1 MSGTF
6 ASFNTAL
13 SALRHHRVAMDVASG
28 NVANAGTEGYARRQ
42 VIGQATGAPSVPA
55 MWSHWGI
62 AGGDG
67 VRSGPVSRMV
77 DPLLDARSRTEHGTM
92 SFNAARAASLVRFE
106 TTLGEPGDTGVAAA
120 LASFQQGWH
129 DVANNPGD
137 GAARSQ
143 LLARA
148 HTLADTV
155 RTQDRAL
162 STEWSDQRSRL
173 TALASEVTSVGGEL
187 ADLNKSL
194 LSAHINETDAGVLL
208 DRRDQLALRM
218 SQLTGADVEINADTT
233 VTVTLGGQDL
243 VKGNTAL
250 AVTVGGPTDL
260 DGVTPTDRVHLVVAG
275 NPDPVRIDVLKGEVG
290 GVLAAMNTDL
300 PEYRDGLDRF
310 AGALISAVN
319 TQHQAGWDRTGAPGQ
334 ALLTGTGAGDLAVAA
349 LTPDQVAAAGPQR
362 DANGNVVIDPV
373 TNQPVRGGDLDNTN
387 AINLANAI
395 DGVASGYRELIT
407 GFGVTVS
414 AATRAVENQSVIVA
428 QVDGSREALSGISID
443 EEMVNLLAA
452 QRAYEGAARVMTAI
466 DSILDTLI
474 NRTGLR

>member
-6 ASFNTAL
+6 SSFNTAL

-42 VIGQATGAPSVPA
+42 VIGQATGAPSVPV

-77 DPLLDARSRTEHGTM
+77 DPLLDARSRTEHAGM
-92 SFNAARAASLVRFE
+92 SFNAGRAASLVRFE
-106 TTLGEPGDTGVAAA
+106 TTLGEPGENGVAAA
-120 LASFQQGWH
+120 LADFKQGWH

-137 GAARSQ
+137 PAARSQ

-148 HTLADTV
+148 QTLADSI

-162 STEWSDQRSRL
+162 STEWADQRSRL
-173 TALASEVTSVGGEL
+173 TALADEVGSVAGEL
-187 ADLNKSL
+187 ADLNNSL
-194 LSAHINETDAGVLL
+194 LSAHVNETDAGVLL

-218 SQLTGADVEINADTT
+218 SELTGATVQINDDTT

-243 VKGNTAL
+243 VKDDVALLVTVAGATTFDDATA
-250 AVTVGGPTDL
+250 TPPVGGPAEI
-260 DGVTPTDRVHLVVAG
+260 RVGGATLTAAPG
-275 NPDPVRIDVLKGEVG
+275 GEVG
-290 GVLAAMNTDL
+290 GVLTVMTTDL
-300 PEYRDGLDRF
+300 PGYRAKLDAF
-310 AGALISAVN
+310 AGDLIAAVN
-319 TQHQAGWDRTGAPGQ
+319 TVHQGGRDLDGNAGQ
-334 ALLTGTGAGDLAVAA
+334 ALFTGTRAADIGVAA
-349 LTPDQVAAAGPQR
+349 LGPRQIAAADPARQVNPADPTDTEYGRLDNSVAVALAATIDQVAP
-362 DANGNVVIDPV
+362 
-373 TNQPVRGGDLDNTN
+373 
-387 AINLANAI
+387 
-395 DGVASGYRELIT
+395 GYRELIT

-452 QRAYEGAARVMTAI
+452 QRAYEGAARVMTTV

>member
-77 DPLLDARSRTEHGTM
+77 DPLLDARSRTEHGSM

-106 TTLGEPGDTGVAAA
+106 TTLGEPGGTGVAAA
-120 LASFQQGWH
+120 LADFQQGWH

-148 HTLADTV
+148 QTLVDTV

-162 STEWSDQRSRL
+162 STEWSDQHSRL
-173 TALASEVTSVGGEL
+173 TALADEVTSVGGEL

-194 LSAHINETDAGVLL
+194 RSAHVNETDAGVLL

-218 SQLTGADVEINADTT
+218 SQLTGATVEINADTT
-233 VTVTLGGQDL
+233 VTVSLGTQDL
-243 VKGNTAL
+243 VKGSTAL
-250 AVTVGGPTDL
+250 AVTVGGPTTL
-260 DGVTPTDRVHLVVAG
+260 DDVASANQVHLVLAAD
-275 NPDPVRIDVLKGEVG
+275 PDPVSVDVLKGEVG
-290 GVLAAMNTDL
+290 GVIAVMNTDL
-300 PEYRDGLDRF
+300 PTYAGKLDAF
-310 AGALISAVN
+310 VASLKDAVN
-319 TQHQAGWDRTGAPGQ
+319 TQHAAGWDLDGNAGVD
-334 ALLTGTGAGDLAVAA
+334 LFTGTDAGDLGVAA
-349 LTPDQVAAAGPQR
+349 LTPSQVAAAGLVR
-362 DANGNVVIDPV
+362 DPDTGALV
-373 TNQPVRGGDLDNTN
+373 QGGRLDNTN
-387 AINLANAI
+387 AIDLAGALG
-395 DGVASGYRELIT
+395 GVASGYRELIT

-414 AATRAVENQSVIVA
+414 AAKRAVENQSVIVA

-452 QRAYEGAARVMTAI
+452 QRAYEGAARVMTAV